1 MKLKVLVDN
10 NTFIDMYYL
19 AEPAVS
25 YFIQD
30 KDTALLFDTGYS
42 DVFLLNAKKMG
53 IDLNKADRIALS
65 HGHNDHSGGL
75 GYLKSCGKKF
85 KLIAHPGAFV
95 EREDDAGTKIGSPL
109 SEEAIRERFDVS
121 CHTEPYFIND
131 RLVFLGQIETSL
143 PFETRYAIGRKYENG
158 TSAEDLILD
167 DSALVYK
174 GRDGLFIITGC
185 SHAGICNIIEY
196 AKKVCGCDK
205 IHGVIGGFHL
215 FENDERLSR
224 TIDYLSE
231 NKIEL
236 LYPCH
241 CVSLA
246 AKIEIGRKLKIREV
260 GVGLELDI
268 E

>member
-1 MKLKVLVDN
+1 
-10 NTFIDMYYL
+10 MYYL

-30 KDTALLFDTGYS
+30 GDMTLLFDTGYS
-42 DVFLLNAKKMG
+42 DVFLLNGKKMG
-53 IDLNKADRIALS
+53 IDPLKVGQIVLS

-75 GYLKSCGKKF
+75 RYLKSNRKKF

-95 EREDDAGTKIGSPL
+95 EREDDSGLKIGSPL
-109 SEEAIRERFDVS
+109 NEEEIAEHFDVS
-121 CHTEPYFIND
+121 YHKEPFFIND
-131 RLVFLGQIETSL
+131 DLVFLGQIETSL
-143 PFETRYAIGRKYENG
+143 PFEPRYVIGRKYEDE
-158 TSAEDLILD
+158 AALPDPILD
-167 DSALVYK
+167 DSALAYK
-174 GRDGLFIITGC
+174 GKDGLFIITGC

-205 IHGVIGGFHL
+205 VYGVIGGFHL
-215 FENDERLSR
+215 FENDERLSK
-224 TIDYLSE
+224 TIDYLKE

-246 AKIEIGRKLKIREV
+246 AKIEMGRKLKIREV
-260 GVGLELDI
+260 GVGLELNI